1 MHGNPAQNQMPKAT
15 QIAMPKYQRDARIIS
30 TSTAGRR
37 SMLGTRSGKMAMQ
50 TVKSFVAL
58 QEIPRNAMGRVDG
71 RTKFPIAPA
80 YGM

>member
-1 MHGNPAQNQMPKAT
+1 
-15 QIAMPKYQRDARIIS
+15 
-30 TSTAGRR
+30 
-37 SMLGTRSGKMAMQ
+37 MQ